1 MESARAWMVSVAAA
15 VLSLVLASA
24 TPVSAQQVERPV
36 VAIDGDDTGGVVT
49 GPNGPE
55 AGVWVIAE
63 TTELPTKYAK
73 RQWRGAGYPYT
84 APLGSATG
92 ASSDHIVVEAVLG
105 YLEPEILVVS
115 ESPHVLIDPLKV
127 RVRRRDLVI
136 EFIGGCER
144 GVHDLR

>member
-1 MESARAWMVSVAAA
+1 
-15 VLSLVLASA
+15 LH
-24 TPVSAQQVERPV
+24 VSAQQAERPV
-36 VAIDGDDTGGVVT
+36 VIDSEDIAGVVT

-73 RQWRGAGYPYT
+73 RQWSGAGYTYT